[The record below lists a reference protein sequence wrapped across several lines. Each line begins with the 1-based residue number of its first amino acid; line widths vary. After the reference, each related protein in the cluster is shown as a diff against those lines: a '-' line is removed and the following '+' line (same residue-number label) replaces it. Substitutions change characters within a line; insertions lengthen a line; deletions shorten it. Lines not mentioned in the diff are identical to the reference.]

1 MVDGKFPFFFRR
13 RNRAGFFLNKRFTCV
28 AECLHRYV
36 GMEDGF
42 DNVAAATTDGIRME
56 FGAAAAARRRRDMLC
71 NQSGAWMDLADGL

>member
-1 MVDGKFPFFFRR
+1 
-13 RNRAGFFLNKRFTCV
+13 
-28 AECLHRYV
+28 
-36 GMEDGF
+36 MEDGF